1 MSVKRNVIQ
10 RIKARL
16 FQFNQ
21 RYKRHFKLVLPSI
34 IYISSDKISLILHGY
49 QVICKSWNRELGNGT
64 RKRRGMGVRMM
75 GNKAG
80 NAGSQGGNAVN
91 EGKNVMN
98 GIGMQGIMVEMRER
112 RSKIT
117 GNVFA

>member
-1 MSVKRNVIQ
+1 
-10 RIKARL
+10 
-16 FQFNQ
+16 
-21 RYKRHFKLVLPSI
+21 
-34 IYISSDKISLILHGY
+34 
-49 QVICKSWNRELGNGT
+49 
-64 RKRRGMGVRMM
+64 MGVRMM

-80 NAGSQGGNAVN
+80 NVGSQGGNAVN
-91 EGKNVMN
+91 EGRNVMN